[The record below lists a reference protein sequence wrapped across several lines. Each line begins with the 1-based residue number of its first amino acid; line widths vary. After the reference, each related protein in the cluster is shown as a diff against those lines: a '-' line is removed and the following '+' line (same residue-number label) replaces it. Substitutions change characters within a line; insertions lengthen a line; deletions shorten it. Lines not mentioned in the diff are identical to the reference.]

1 MEKRIELER
10 RARKANQVS
19 FLFVLNYEMWTEEG
33 SEVQNK
39 YKPKKRAKLNRFIF
53 FAVITQ
59 IFKVCVCVQ
68 Q

>member
-19 FLFVLNYEMWTEEG
+19 FLPCNLLNVNG
-33 SEVQNK
+33 KNQSEKQIHA
-39 YKPKKRAKLNRFIF
+39 KKRAKLNNF

-59 IFKVCVCVQ
+59 TVMCEYVCVQ